1 MELLRSIVFVVL
13 VSISYADVCEDV
25 DTKSCEILAALRP
38 DLCSNPCLSK
48 LCTRHCGHCPVKC
61 YQCHEIDDPSNCT
74 NLIACPSADHYCYTT
89 QTFTD
94 DFTEVYKMGCAI
106 RSVCQQYLGGAESMT
121 RNIDVNGACCMQDK
135 CNNKLPLVIMRAEVP
150 TTQQPGILC
159 HIVQVSHYG
168 SRGSNNTTTRYII
181 VQVIIMGAEVQHTQH
196 QIHVVQSL
204 WSRGSTTQ
212 QPGIYIISTI
222 TNYISLMGAEVP
234 TTQQPGILCHIVQ
247 VSHYGSRGSNNT
259 TTRLVIMGAE
269 VPTTQQP
276 GILCHIVQVSHY
288 GRRGSNNTTTRYIMS
303 YSSGESLMGAEVPT
317 TQQPVTFVNTT
328 ADPNSCKNLDDGV
341 CQRLALA
348 SPGICS
354 DTCFADNV
362 CPRMCGSCLNCYTC
376 NDIDNIT
383 DCTTINVCQSG
394 HECFTLE
401 TLSIDLRPVFRVGC
415 IEEKL
420 CSRFQASTGNIF
432 GRRDGFSLKGGCCK
446 SDLCNDHVE
455 TINNQLTTTTTQQ
468 PTTLGCNNLHHH
480 CPAGFHSLDSSCY
493 MIGLQRMSW
502 QDAKV
507 ITNIIHLL
515 FDIVSIRKYKKK
527 KMWYDCQ

>member
-1 MELLRSIVFVVL
+1 MMELLRSIVFVVL

-25 DTKSCEILAALRP
+25 DTKSCEILAALRT

-48 LCTRHCGHCPVKC
+48 LCNRHCGHCPVKC

-106 RSVCQQYLGGAESMT
+106 KSVCQQYLGGAESMT

-135 CNNKLPLVIMRAEVP
+135 CNNKLPLVIM
-150 TTQQPGILC
+150 
-159 HIVQVSHYG
+159 
-168 SRGSNNTTTRYII
+168 
-181 VQVIIMGAEVQHTQH
+181 
-196 QIHVVQSL
+196 
-204 WSRGSTTQ
+204 
-212 QPGIYIISTI
+212 
-222 TNYISLMGAEVP
+222 
-234 TTQQPGILCHIVQ
+234 
-247 VSHYGSRGSNNT
+247 
-259 TTRLVIMGAE
+259 
-269 VPTTQQP
+269 
-276 GILCHIVQVSHY
+276 
-288 GRRGSNNTTTRYIMS
+288 
-303 YSSGESLMGAEVPT
+303 GAEVPT

-328 ADPNSCKNLDDGV
+328 ADPSSCKNLDDGV
-341 CQRLALA
+341 CQRLAMA

-354 DTCFADNV
+354 DKCFAENV

-446 SDLCNDHVE
+446 SDLCNDHVG
-455 TINNQLTTTTTQQ
+455 TINNQPTTTTTQQ
-468 PTTLGCNNLHHH
+468 PTTLGCTNLHQH

-493 MIGLQRMSW
+493 MIGPQRMSW
-502 QDAKV
+502 QDAKSYCESHCARLV
-507 ITNIIHLL
+507 DFSSRSNMQDIFALLVPHRQGNYQDERVWTDATYSRSNWVWSHNGNYISSRSFRNLVHSHSTTHACGFAMVHTSSGGIIFSPTTTEDLIADRCSATYL
-515 FDIVSIRKYKKK
+515 PLCEASRN
-527 KMWYDCQ
+527 